1 MPVST
6 PKNSFSSLD
15 PIEPGPPAA
24 DEFEISLFGPGIGEC
39 LVIHLGNG
47 HWMVV
52 DSCSTDKKSREPVA
66 SHYLHSIGLN
76 PSECI
81 QEIVI
86 SHWHDD
92 HTGGAATLVEQCPKA
107 FIYYSAAIKTDE
119 FMTLTELLATRGRI
133 VDRNNNG
140 IHEMAEVLHILA
152 ARAEKDK
159 HYVAHHFRALI
170 TNRELQSLTA
180 GGQTVTVR
188 ALSPSDVAFN
198 LSKLELRKLIPAD
211 GTPPRALPRPKRNP
225 AAVALWIEFGDRAV
239 LLGSDLEEPGE
250 PHTGWSVVVSEH
262 RARGKATVFKI
273 PHHGS
278 VTGHCEAVWSEML
291 TQQPIAF
298 TTTFSRSGLPTGA
311 DIERIKRYTDT
322 FACTT
327 VPRST
332 LPKRDPAVERAMREV
347 ASGRRPLRG
356 EMGHIQV
363 RLRADGSVQM
373 RGNARSVLL

>member
-1 MPVST
+1 M
-6 PKNSFSSLD
+6 
-15 PIEPGPPAA
+15 
-24 DEFEISLFGPGIGEC
+24 
-39 LVIHLGNG
+39 VIHLGNG

-52 DSCSTDKKSREPVA
+52 DSCSIDKQSREPVA
-66 SHYLHSIGLN
+66 SYYLRSIGLN
-76 PSECI
+76 PAECI

-92 HTGGAATLVEQCPKA
+92 HTGGAAALVEQCPKA
-107 FIYYSAAIKTDE
+107 LVYHPAAIKPDE
-119 FMTLTELLATRGRI
+119 FATLTELLAARGRI

-140 IHEMAEVLHILA
+140 IREMAEVLRTLS
-152 ARAEKDK
+152 ARAKKDK
-159 HYVAHHFRALI
+159 HYVAHHFRAVI
-170 TNRELQSLTA
+170 VNRELLSLTA
-180 GGQTVTVR
+180 GGQKITVR

-198 LSKLELRKLIPAD
+198 QSMMDLRKLIPAS
-211 GTPPRALPRPKRNP
+211 GTPPLRLPRPKRNP

-239 LLGSDLEEPGE
+239 LLGSDLEEHGE

-332 LPKRDPAVERAMREV
+332 LPRRDPAVERAMREV
-347 ASGRRPLRG
+347 ALERRPLRG
-356 EMGHIQV
+356 EMGHILV
-363 RLRADGSVQM
+363 RLRADGGVQM
-373 RGNARSVLL
+373 RGNARSVQL

>member
-1 MPVST
+1 MPT
-6 PKNSFSSLD
+6 PKNSLASLD
-15 PIEPGPPAA
+15 PIEPGPPSA

-39 LVIHLGNG
+39 LVIHLGDG
-47 HWMVV
+47 HWMVI
-52 DSCSTDKKSREPVA
+52 DSCSIDKKSREPVA
-66 SHYLHSIGLN
+66 SHYLRSIGLD
-76 PSECI
+76 PAECI
-81 QEIVI
+81 QEVVI

-92 HTGGAATLVEQCPKA
+92 HTGGAAALVEQCPKA
-107 FIYYSAAIKTDE
+107 FVYYSAAINTDE
-119 FMTLTELLATRGRI
+119 FRTLTELLATRGRI

-140 IHEMAEVLHILA
+140 ISEMAEVLRTLA
-152 ARAEKDK
+152 ARARKDK
-159 HYVAHHFRALI
+159 YYVSHHFRPVI
-170 TNRELQSLTA
+170 VNRELLSLTTS
-180 GGQTVTVR
+180 GHKVIVR

-198 LSKLELRKLIPAD
+198 LAMRDLQKLTPAD
-211 GTPPRALPRPKRNP
+211 GTPTRRLPRPKRNP
-225 AAVALWIEFGDRAV
+225 MAVALWIEFGDRAV
-239 LLGSDLEEPGE
+239 LLGSDLEEQGT

-262 RARGKATVFKI
+262 RARGKAAVFKI

-278 VTGHCEAVWSEML
+278 VTGHYEAVWSEML
-291 TQQPIAF
+291 IKQPIAF
-298 TTTFSRSGLPTGA
+298 TTTYSCSGLPKRD
-311 DIERIKRYTDT
+311 DIDRIKRYTDT

-347 ASGRRPLRG
+347 APKRRPLRG